1 MISFDIHPWVYN
13 YTTFQDRYSFHVKE
27 EKDQIIAEVS
37 LPGIKKEELELDYH
51 GDKLKLHI
59 FVKDK
64 VDKDIWFTVA
74 IDEENIKAELDL
86 GVLKITAPVLNSS
99 KRIQIK

>member
-1 MISFDIHPWVYN
+1 MMAIIYPWVYN
-13 YTTFQDRYSFHVKE
+13 YTTFQNRASFHVTE
-27 EKDQIIAEVS
+27 EKDKVTIECN
-37 LPGIKKEELELDYH
+37 LPGIAKEEIELDYH

-64 VDKDIWFTVA
+64 VDKDIWFTTA
-74 IDEENIKAELDL
+74 IDEENIEARLDL
-86 GVLKITAPVLNSS
+86 GVLKITAPILNSS